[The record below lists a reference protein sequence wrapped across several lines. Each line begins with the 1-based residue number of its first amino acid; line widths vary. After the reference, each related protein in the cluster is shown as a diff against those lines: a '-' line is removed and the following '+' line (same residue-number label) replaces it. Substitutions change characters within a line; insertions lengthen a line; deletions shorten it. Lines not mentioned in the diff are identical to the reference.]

1 MQPGTDR
8 VLLDCR
14 GVHKDYGGVRA
25 LDGVHFSV
33 SRDEIVGLAGANGA
47 GKSTLLNAIGG
58 QIRVDGGSISL
69 SGTPIERV
77 GAHKVCHLGV
87 ARTFQDTRV
96 YPSATVLENVALA
109 VAYAEGSRAGRWLFG
124 SRRLTTAM
132 QQLRRL
138 ALDSRAQQLAGRL
151 SVYEKKRL
159 MLACALASRPRLLLL
174 DEPAGGLSPEE
185 VLETVEVCRSVRRE
199 GTAIVVV
206 EHIMSFL
213 SALADR
219 VVILH
224 EGKTLFE
231 GSPAQVSHE
240 PRVRAAWL
248 GERVGSG
255 RR

>member
-1 MQPGTDR
+1 ME
-8 VLLDCR
+8 CR
-14 GVHKDYGGVRA
+14 QLRRAFGGVQA
-25 LDGVHFSV
+25 LDGVDFSI

-58 QIRVDGGSISL
+58 QLRIDGGTIKL
-69 SGTPIERV
+69 SGAAIERF
-77 GAHKVCHLGV
+77 GAHKVCQLGV
-87 ARTFQDTRV
+87 GRTFQDARV
-96 YPSATVLENVALA
+96 YSSLTVLENVALA
-109 VAYAEGSRAGRWLFG
+109 VAYAETSRLGRWVFG
-124 SRRLTTAM
+124 QRRLGLAM
-132 QQLRRL
+132 QQLRRV
-138 ALDSRAQQLAGRL
+138 ALDDRAQQVSGRL

-159 MLACALASRPRLLLL
+159 MLACALASRPSLLLL

-185 VLETVEVCRSVRRE
+185 VQATVALCQSVKRE

-224 EGKTLFE
+224 EGKVLFE

-240 PRVRAAWL
+240 PIVRAAWL
-248 GERVGSG
+248 GEASRGE
-255 RR
+255 RQ

>member
-1 MQPGTDR
+1 MQPEMDR
-8 VLLDCR
+8 VLLECR
-14 GVHKDYGGVRA
+14 GVHKAFGGVHA
-25 LDGVHFSV
+25 LDGVDFSI

-58 QIRVDGGSISL
+58 QLRIDGGTISL
-69 SGTPIERV
+69 SGTPIERS

-96 YPSATVLENVALA
+96 YSSLTVLENVALA
-109 VAYAEGSRAGRWLFG
+109 VAYAETSRVGRWLFG
-124 SRRLTTAM
+124 QKRLATAM
-132 QQLRRL
+132 RQLGRV
-138 ALDSRAQQLAGRL
+138 ALDSRAHQISGRL
-151 SVYEKKRL
+151 SVFEKKRL
-159 MLACALASRPRLLLL
+159 MLACALASHPRLLLL

-185 VLETVEVCRSVRRE
+185 VMETVELCRSVKRE

-248 GERVGSG
+248 GETSGSELP
-255 RR
+255 